1 LELVKKNIHMD
12 FTKAKAVTQLVLEE
26 DMNLSDVKPD
36 IECIC
41 LEKGNVII
49 DEVKTYGDGITVRG
63 RLLFHVLYH
72 TDEEEHDLA
81 TVEGKIPFEEKIHM
95 SGLNGADTVKAEGS
109 VEDLSISII
118 NSRKLS
124 IQSVVNLTACAE
136 DLYDEEVP
144 IGLHGEEKVEY
155 RRSPMEIAQIAIC
168 KNDVY
173 RLKEEINLSSNYP
186 NIYQILW
193 SNLTMD
199 DVEFRPM
206 DGKLSIQGDLKAQ
219 IIYESDE
226 KDIRSYET
234 NLPFSGNIECHGCK
248 EGMIPAI
255 SFCIGQ
261 QELIIRPDN
270 DGEERVIALEA
281 LLELKLKI
289 YEEAKVE
296 LITDVY
302 GVKNDVNVVE
312 KEVTMRRL
320 LAKTT
325 GKQKITEHVR
335 IANTNSSI
343 LQLLHSEGSVL
354 LDKVQVGPNGVT
366 MMGSI
371 PIQVLYISGDDRK
384 PYDALRTQIPYKY
397 EMEINGIHTE
407 DVLDVQAALE
417 QMQVTILDGEE
428 LDVKAVPSFTVTVF
442 QQDKKK
448 LVSDVVT
455 APLDTKKLSNLPG
468 MAIYTVKPGD
478 SLWSIGKKYYI
489 SVDRLRKMNELNAD
503 DLQVGQK
510 LLIIKEGI

>member
-1 LELVKKNIHMD
+1 MERGK
-12 FTKAKAVTQLVLEE
+12 
-26 DMNLSDVKPD
+26 
-36 IECIC
+36 
-41 LEKGNVII
+41 VII
-49 DEVKTYGDGITVRG
+49 DEATTHADEVTVRG
-63 RLLFHVLYH
+63 RLLFTVLYH
-72 TDEEEHDLA
+72 TDEEQHVLS
-81 TVEGKIPFEEKIHM
+81 TVEGKVSFEEKLHM
-95 SGLNGADTVKAEGS
+95 PGLNGADTVKAEGCL
-109 VEDLSISII
+109 EDLSIGII

-124 IQSVVNLTACAE
+124 IQSVVNLNVCAE
-136 DLYDEEVP
+136 DIYDEEVP

-168 KNDVY
+168 KNDIY
-173 RLKEEINLSSNYP
+173 RLKEEINLPSNYP
-186 NIYQILW
+186 NILQILW
-193 SNLTMD
+193 SNLVLD

-206 DGKLSIQGDLKAQ
+206 GEKLSIQGELKVQ
-219 IIYESDE
+219 VIYESDE
-226 KDIRSYET
+226 MGIRSYESP
-234 NLPFSGNIECHGCK
+234 LPFSGNIECHGCR

-255 SFCIGQ
+255 SYCIGQ
-261 QELIIRPDN
+261 QELTIRPDN

-281 LLELKLKI
+281 LIDLKLKC

-302 GVKNDVNVVE
+302 GVKNDLTVTE
-312 KEVTMRRL
+312 KEVTLQRL

-325 GKQKITEHVR
+325 GKQKVTEHVR
-335 IANTNSSI
+335 IGAGNSSI

-354 LDKVQVGPNGVT
+354 LDKVETDVNSIT

-397 EMEINGIHTE
+397 EMEINGIRPE
-407 DVLDVQAALE
+407 DTLDVQMALE

-428 LDVKAVPSFTVTVF
+428 LDVKAVPTFMVTVF
-442 QQDKKK
+442 QQEKKK
-448 LVSDVVT
+448 LVSDIST

-489 SVDRLRKMNELNAD
+489 SVDRLRKMNELSTD
-503 DLQVGQK
+503 ELQVGQK

>member
-1 LELVKKNIHMD
+1 MELIKKNIHMD
-12 FTKAKAVTQLVLEE
+12 FTKAKAITQLVLEE
-26 DMNLSDVKPD
+26 DMNLPDVKPD
-36 IECIC
+36 IDCIC

-49 DEVKTYGDGITVRG
+49 DEAKAYADSVTVRG
-63 RLLFHVLYH
+63 RLLFQVLYH
-72 TDEEEHDLA
+72 TDEEEHALA
-81 TVEGKIPFEEKIHM
+81 TVEGKIPFEEKLHM
-95 SGLNGADTVKAEGS
+95 PGLTGADTVKAEGC
-109 VEDLSISII
+109 VEDLSIGII

-168 KNDVY
+168 KNDIY
-173 RLKEEINLSSNYP
+173 RLKEEINLPSNYP
-186 NIYQILW
+186 NIFQILW
-193 SNLTMD
+193 SNLVLD
-199 DVEFRPM
+199 DVEFRTM
-206 DGKLSIQGDLKAQ
+206 DEKLSIQGDWKVC

-226 KDIRSYET
+226 KGIRSYEIS
-234 NLPFSGNIECHGCK
+234 LPFSGNIECHGCK
-248 EGMIPAI
+248 EGMIPTI
-255 SFCIGQ
+255 SYCIGQ
-261 QELIIRPDN
+261 QELSIRPDN
-270 DGEERVIALEA
+270 DGEERVIVLEA
-281 LLELKLKI
+281 LLELKLKV

-296 LITDVY
+296 LITDIY
-302 GVKNDVNVVE
+302 GVKNDVNVTE

-320 LAKTT
+320 LTKTT

-335 IANTNSSI
+335 IGNTNSSI

-354 LDKVQVGPNGVT
+354 LDKVQLGNNSVT
-366 MMGSI
+366 MLGSI

-397 EMEINGIHTE
+397 EMEINGIRPE
-407 DVLDVQAALE
+407 DTLDVQAALE

-448 LVSDVVT
+448 LVSDVAT

-489 SVDRLRKMNELNAD
+489 SVDRLRKMNELNTD
-503 DLQVGQK
+503 DLQIGQK